1 MTDNKRIAV
10 TEISN
15 PKKTGQEVHLENVQV
30 DLDRLMPENR
40 ATFRYSGSLTTP
52 PCSEDVHWFV
62 YAEPIELSRDQIKVF
77 RKIFHFPA
85 GISYINDVSSRDI
98 KKVFA
103 RCKFSAT
110 TDEKILS
117 SSTER
122 GLWA

>member
-77 RKIFHFPA
+77 RKIFHGNNRPTQPLNERTLL
-85 GISYINDVSSRDI
+85 YDVDFEI
-98 KKVFA
+98 KK
-103 RCKFSAT
+103 
-110 TDEKILS
+110 
-117 SSTER
+117 
-122 GLWA
+122 